1 MNAIE
6 IKNLKKTYTVDR
18 KNSVEA
24 LKGID
29 LTVEEGEIFGY
40 LGPNGAGKTT
50 TLKILLGL
58 ISPTEGSVNL
68 MGYQHEEARFHVR
81 IGYVPEDHSYY
92 PHLKVRQFLN
102 YMSDLSSADGNLM
115 ERVEKVVEEVKLQK
129 AYEKRMGDLS
139 LGWRQKVALAAAF
152 IDEPQLLILDE
163 PTSGLDPESVED
175 FIATMKNGKSKGQ
188 TILFCSHQLSEVEKI
203 ADRISIISKGEIV
216 KTGGVQELLTDSG
229 ASTLN
234 ELFLETMENSN

>member
-1 MNAIE
+1 
-6 IKNLKKTYTVDR
+6 
-18 KNSVEA
+18 
-24 LKGID
+24 
-29 LTVEEGEIFGY
+29 
-40 LGPNGAGKTT
+40 
-50 TLKILLGL
+50 
-58 ISPTEGSVNL
+58 
-68 MGYQHEEARFHVR
+68 
-81 IGYVPEDHSYY
+81 
-92 PHLKVRQFLN
+92 
-102 YMSDLSSADGNLM
+102 M
-115 ERVEKVVEEVKLQK
+115 ERVEKVVEEFKLQK

-188 TILFCSHQLSEVEKI
+188 TILFCSHQLSEVEKL
-203 ADRISIISKGEIV
+203 ADRIGIISKGEIV
-216 KTGGVQELLTDSG
+216 KTGSVQELLTDSG